1 MGPGFR
7 PSKRLRVGTLLLA
20 LGLAAVLPP
29 YLWLDSDTCAV
40 LAQAAT
46 TVVIV
51 GILLAGLRRGG
62 PLRRC
67 YLLLL
72 PAMVIGLVSCLL
84 RLGWQLA
91 TGDLPTAV
99 WQAGAVS
106 VLWVPFV
113 AAALLAIPATE
124 SRQGF
129 RVRALADGLL
139 AAASLW
145 YLLLGLGVDRALDA
159 SHLSGALRAQLLIS
173 PIGDVFLVAT
183 ALTVCARCR
192 PAHRPMVVWA
202 LAGLTVIGC
211 GDVLFAIPEAGH
223 LAHPSGAAGLLN
235 ELGLLLLVVG
245 AASTAREGHEAGSGV
260 LRRWLGVAGALPFA
274 PLVGCVGVSSKM
286 MVDGNGMPAEQL
298 LPATFVALALMGRQ
312 YAGARD
318 KERLVQALRARERD
332 LEAEV
337 RRDALTGLGNRTDL
351 VERLAAALKDPA
363 QWPVSVALL
372 DLNDFKLINDNH
384 GHETGDAVLVE
395 VAGRLRA
402 SVRAE
407 DVVAR
412 LGGDEFAVVATN
424 VADQGKALGERLL
437 RALEQPVHV
446 GAQRFC
452 VRASIGLV
460 NGQECESPAVALA
473 CADVA
478 MYEAKAGT
486 RSASAVAVMTSE
498 GRVRAERRLRLQE
511 AVADPK
517 LEQFAVVYQ
526 PVVDLRTGDLRGMEA
541 LLRWTHPELGPV
553 SPDVFIPLAERAGT
567 IGRLGDF
574 AMTTALAGLAEVQ
587 SLSSR
592 RLVVGVNVSPAQL
605 TDPGLAADAVRYV
618 QENGLR
624 PYQLHVEITE
634 QAFEADLDAVAKS
647 VEALTAAG
655 VGVAV
660 DDFGTGYSS
669 LQYLQRLP
677 VGAMKIDRSFVC
689 ESAESP
695 RARLLLTS
703 IVSMAGVLDLRL
715 VAEGIETEAQLRCL
729 QQMGCQLGQGYL
741 FSRPLPFPEL
751 RALVAAGRRFDVGPR
766 DGLVPEARQSAD
778 EKLLSHGL

>member
-1 MGPGFR
+1 
-7 PSKRLRVGTLLLA
+7 
-20 LGLAAVLPP
+20 
-29 YLWLDSDTCAV
+29 
-40 LAQAAT
+40 
-46 TVVIV
+46 
-51 GILLAGLRRGG
+51 
-62 PLRRC
+62 
-67 YLLLL
+67 
-72 PAMVIGLVSCLL
+72 
-84 RLGWQLA
+84 
-91 TGDLPTAV
+91 
-99 WQAGAVS
+99 
-106 VLWVPFV
+106 
-113 AAALLAIPATE
+113 
-124 SRQGF
+124 
-129 RVRALADGLL
+129 
-139 AAASLW
+139 
-145 YLLLGLGVDRALDA
+145 
-159 SHLSGALRAQLLIS
+159 
-173 PIGDVFLVAT
+173 
-183 ALTVCARCR
+183 
-192 PAHRPMVVWA
+192 
-202 LAGLTVIGC
+202 
-211 GDVLFAIPEAGH
+211 
-223 LAHPSGAAGLLN
+223 
-235 ELGLLLLVVG
+235 
-245 AASTAREGHEAGSGV
+245 
-260 LRRWLGVAGALPFA
+260 
-274 PLVGCVGVSSKM
+274 
-286 MVDGNGMPAEQL
+286 
-298 LPATFVALALMGRQ
+298 
-312 YAGARD
+312 
-318 KERLVQALRARERD
+318 
-332 LEAEV
+332 
-337 RRDALTGLGNRTDL
+337 
-351 VERLAAALKDPA
+351 
-363 QWPVSVALL
+363 
-372 DLNDFKLINDNH
+372 
-384 GHETGDAVLVE
+384 
-395 VAGRLRA
+395 
-402 SVRAE
+402 
-407 DVVAR
+407 
-412 LGGDEFAVVATN
+412 
-424 VADQGKALGERLL
+424 
-437 RALEQPVHV
+437 
-446 GAQRFC
+446 
-452 VRASIGLV
+452 
-460 NGQECESPAVALA
+460 
-473 CADVA
+473 

-511 AVADPK
+511 AVADPQ

-647 VEALTAAG
+647 IEALTAAG